1 MTLDENPLAEFVEL
15 PDEALEGGLWFSNVL
30 CGVLRGSLEMVSPRV
45 KIIGAAMYHTYSKVQ
60 MQVQAEFLSDV
71 LRGDESTEIRVTLL
85 KYLEEEVPVGED

>member
-1 MTLDENPLAEFVEL
+1 M
-15 PDEALEGGLWFSNVL
+15 
-30 CGVLRGSLEMVSPRV
+30 
-45 KIIGAAMYHTYSKVQ
+45 KIIGAATYHTYSKVQ